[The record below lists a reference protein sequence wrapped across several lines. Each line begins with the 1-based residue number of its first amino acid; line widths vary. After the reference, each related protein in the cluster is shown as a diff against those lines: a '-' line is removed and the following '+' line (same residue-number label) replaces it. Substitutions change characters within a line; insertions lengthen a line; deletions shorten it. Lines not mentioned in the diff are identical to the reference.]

1 MNTDESTSGL
11 PSKEPE
17 PTRQRILE
25 AARVEFAAH
34 GLAGARIDRIA
45 RNASASKERLYAYYR
60 HKAELFS
67 AVLELNLIEFASAVQ
82 QNAGE
87 SLPEFA
93 GALYDHAVAHP
104 EYLRMIDWANLEGQ
118 EVINPPVNLINEFH
132 AERLRGVIALQAA
145 GSVDPSWDPDH
156 LNALVFGIV
165 SCWIHEPASALAAGR
180 KPDADALAARRA
192 SVVRAVERLV
202 APGA

>member
-1 MNTDESTSGL
+1 MNTDESPSGL
-11 PSKEPE
+11 PPKEPE

-67 AVLELNLIEFASAVQ
+67 AVLELNLIEFANAVQ
-82 QNAGE
+82 ANAGE
-87 SLPEFA
+87 TLPEFA
-93 GALYDHAVAHP
+93 GALYDHAVTHP

-118 EVINPPVNLINEFH
+118 EAINPPLTLINDFH
-132 AERLRGVIALQAA
+132 AERLRGVIALQEA

-165 SCWIHEPASALAAGR
+165 SCWIHEPASALGADR
-180 KPDADALAARRA
+180 EPDTETITARRA
-192 SVVRAVERLV
+192 SVVRAVERLI
-202 APGA
+202 APAP

>member
-1 MNTDESTSGL
+1 MNTDESPSG
-11 PSKEPE
+11 PPPKEPE

-25 AARVEFAAH
+25 AARAEFAAH

-67 AVLELNLIEFASAVQ
+67 AVLELNLIEFAHAVQ

-87 SLPEFA
+87 TLPEFA
-93 GALYDHAVAHP
+93 GALYDHAVTHP

-118 EVINPPVNLINEFH
+118 EEISPPLTLINDFH
-132 AERLRGVIALQAA
+132 AERLRGVVALQQA

-165 SCWIHEPASALAAGR
+165 SCWIHEPASALAADR
-180 KPDADALAARRA
+180 EPDAETIIARRA
-192 SVVRAVERLV
+192 SVVRAVERLISP
-202 APGA
+202 AP